1 MLYIRSVIEQSAVVW
16 HSSITKGERNDLE
29 RTQKV
34 ALRIMLGSK
43 YTSYQEALNLTGLET
58 LANRRQKLCFNF
70 DKKCVK
76 NDGTSWMFPEKFQLV
91 ETRHPEKFIV
101 TTAKTDRLGKSAMP
115 YMQKLLNSH
124 GDRKGRW

>member
-1 MLYIRSVIEQSAVVW
+1 MRSAIEQSAVVW
-16 HSSITKGERNDLE
+16 HSSFIEGERNDLE

-43 YTSYQEALNLTGLET
+43 YTSYQEALNFTGLET

-70 DKKCVK
+70 AKKCVK
-76 NDGTSWMFPEKFQLV
+76 NDATSWMFPEKFHLV
-91 ETRHPEKFIV
+91 ETRHPEKFTV
-101 TTAKTDRLGKSAMP
+101 TKAKTDRLGKSAIP

-124 GDRKGRW
+124 WNRKGRW